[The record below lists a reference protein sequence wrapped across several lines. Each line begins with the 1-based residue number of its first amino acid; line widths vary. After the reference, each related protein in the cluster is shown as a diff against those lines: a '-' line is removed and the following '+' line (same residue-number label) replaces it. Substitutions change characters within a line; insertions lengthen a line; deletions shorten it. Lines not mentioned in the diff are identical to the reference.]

1 MDYLSIISVFLSEG
15 VIVTVVSFYL
25 DKKKDANA
33 KLNSIMDDKYR
44 SLLVFVACVID
55 IDRED
60 ILP

>member
-1 MDYLSIISVFLSEG
+1 MDYLSIISVFLSG
-15 VIVTVVSFYL
+15 DVIVTVVSFYL

-33 KLNSIMDDKYR
+33 KLNSIMEDKYR
-44 SLLVFVACVID
+44 SLLVFMACVID